1 MEPSEKERL
10 LELLESNRVTPATR
24 KALLERLNAQ
34 YQRKFFSEAQ
44 LETLRAVA
52 LRLVPHNPLELDLVG
67 PIDDRLAHGDSKGWR
82 YAELPPEANPY
93 AGLLEALPENFLQFE
108 DDAQDGVLE
117 GLQKTF
123 SRAFEDMLAELVEV
137 HYAHPLIQ
145 VRIGYYGFADA
156 QGWTL

>member
-108 DDAQDGVLE
+108 GDAQDGVLE